1 MKVIAIPVSSLEDSK
16 TRLAGALSPLERG
29 ALTLA
34 MLEDVIDAT
43 TGVPGWDTWVIS
55 PDESVLEIAATR
67 GIVRVLEEKP
77 PLANAVRQVEAE
89 ASDGGVEHLAI
100 LLGDTPMVTAEALTT
115 ALHTLGA
122 VILAPDVREVG
133 TNLLVRRP
141 PRAIRARFGTDSF
154 RKHLEAAALAGIP
167 ASVVQHPDLAFDLD
181 VPADILTLLRSK
193 REGRTRTVCLEMDL
207 RARIRVHT

>member
-43 TGVPGWDTWVIS
+43 TGVPGWHTWVIS

-67 GIVRVLEEKP
+67 GVVRLLEEKP
-77 PLANAVRQVEAE
+77 PLGNAVRQVEAE
-89 ASDGGVEHLAI
+89 AADGGVEHLAI
-100 LLGDTPMVTAEALTT
+100 LLGDTPMVTSEALTT
-115 ALHTLGA
+115 ALHTLGS
-122 VILAPDVREVG
+122 VILAPDARELG

-167 ASVVQHPDLAFDLD
+167 ASVVQHPDLGFDLD